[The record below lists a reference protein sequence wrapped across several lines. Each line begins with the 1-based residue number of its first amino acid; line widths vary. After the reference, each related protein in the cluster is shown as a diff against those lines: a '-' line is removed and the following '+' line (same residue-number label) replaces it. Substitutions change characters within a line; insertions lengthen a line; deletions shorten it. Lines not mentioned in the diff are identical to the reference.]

1 MELLNK
7 KVIVTGGASGFGLG
21 IVKKFLNNGA
31 KVVIAD
37 KNKTLADKQVQ
48 KLGSNAFS
56 IETDVSNEESIE
68 NLKKQTKLTIGD
80 PDILVNN
87 AGITHLPDFVE
98 NISLEEFEKV
108 LNVNVKSVF
117 LITKAFIRK
126 MKEVKSGVILNI
138 ASTAGISPRP
148 KLTWYNATKGWMI
161 TATKSLAVELAQYN
175 IRVNAL
181 NPVAGETPLLK
192 KFMGEDTPEI
202 RAKFLSTIP
211 LGRFSTPEDMGNTAV
226 FLCSEKANMITGV
239 ALEVDGGRCI

>member
-1 MELLNK
+1 MELLDK

-37 KNKTLADKQVQ
+37 QNKTLADEQAQ

-98 NISLEEFEKV
+98 NISLDEFEKV

-117 LITKAFIRK
+117 LITKAFIPK
-126 MKEVKSGVILNI
+126 MKEVKSGGILGYLFFKDIPTINVYFGSVLIIGAGLYIILREAKLGVNI
-138 ASTAGISPRP
+138 VTSTTRHP
-148 KLTWYNATKGWMI
+148 
-161 TATKSLAVELAQYN
+161 
-175 IRVNAL
+175 
-181 NPVAGETPLLK
+181 
-192 KFMGEDTPEI
+192 
-202 RAKFLSTIP
+202 TIP
-211 LGRFSTPEDMGNTAV
+211 IKKD
-226 FLCSEKANMITGV
+226 
-239 ALEVDGGRCI
+239 